1 MDEGN
6 LKEYIAMRNKWS
18 ELEKDIRRTRQELD
32 FFHTK
37 TEENRKSK
45 YVCLS
50 REFRDQKD
58 EPENHRDVLTRI
70 LFVYCMTNP
79 GINYTQGMNEI
90 LAIFYYVF
98 YKSE

>member
-1 MDEGN
+1 MEEGK
-6 LKEYIAMRNKWS
+6 LREYIAMRNKWS

-70 LFVYCMTNP
+70 LFVYFMTNP